1 MGIIKSFK
9 LFGFK
14 INENVY
20 KPYVTSLETLDT
32 YKKFSEWA
40 EVKLQQSQDGKTT
53 KVTIYPNGEDETALK
68 YEIKEGSDALASGR
82 RKMSIY
88 QFKNFDWEYV
98 MGYENML
105 SSIEKMALKE
115 LYGLDISQKKFL
127 STPENLEPI
136 EDCGNPDLM
145 ASLISRIP
153 EWKINKYFKENP
165 MSIYMLHECPEIK
178 KKIEENLK
186 LMEITQVIKKEEIL
200 DKSEIL
206 SKEEESLLKEEEE
219 YYDEEDD
226 QPTL

>member
-14 INENVY
+14 INEIVY
-20 KPYVTSLETLDT
+20 KPYVTSLENLDA

-82 RKMSIY
+82 RKLSIY
-88 QFKNFDWEYV
+88 QFKDFEWEYV
-98 MGYENML
+98 MGYWVSNVSDYENMF

-153 EWKINKYFKENP
+153 EWKVNKYFKENP
-165 MSIYMLHECPEIK
+165 MSIYMLHGCPEIK
-178 KKIEENLK
+178 KRIMDKIGMDSDYSKIGRALK
-186 LMEITQVIKKEEIL
+186 NGII
-200 DKSEIL
+200 
-206 SKEEESLLKEEEE
+206 
-219 YYDEEDD
+219 
-226 QPTL
+226 

>member
-20 KPYVTSLETLDT
+20 KPYVTSLENLDA

-40 EVKLQQSQDGKTT
+40 EVKLQQSQDGETT
-53 KVTIYPNGEDETALK
+53 KATIYPNGEDETALK

-82 RKMSIY
+82 RKLSIY
-88 QFKNFDWEYV
+88 QFKDFEWEYV
-98 MGYENML
+98 MGYWVSNVSDYENMF

-153 EWKINKYFKENP
+153 EWKVNKYFKENP
-165 MSIYMLHECPEIK
+165 MSIYMLHGCPEIK
-178 KKIEENLK
+178 KRIMDKIGMDRDYSKIGRALK
-186 LMEITQVIKKEEIL
+186 NGII
-200 DKSEIL
+200 
-206 SKEEESLLKEEEE
+206 
-219 YYDEEDD
+219 
-226 QPTL
+226 